1 MGGRALA
8 DLDLH
13 ERVQLSRE
21 PVSGRAAPSPTG
33 TTTRASSAT
42 PAAEKSSLDNEQI
55 IGRRWTRRG
64 ARCSIRQI
72 AGLVARRIVTDH
84 EVGTEVQQGERMGM
98 IRFGSRVDLFLPA
111 GTRVAGAGRRQDP
124 RGRHGGG
131 RMELM
136 QRQRSACAGRT
147 MRQVVVVMPSAFTLG
162 NLFFG
167 FWAIVSAFNGNFR
180 WAGWFIVFAGILDM
194 LDGRVARLSGTG
206 TRFGAELDSLVDVIS
221 FGVAPALLIY
231 FLDFSSAG
239 RFAWILCYIYV
250 VAVALRLARFNVLSA
265 GKPSTGWFTGI
276 PSPSAGMTLA
286 VYYPFSQ
293 TEWYRASLAYLDLQH
308 QGLVVLMLLLA
319 VLMVSN
325 VKYPKFPPIG
335 VRSARGNLRARRASR
350 AFCSAESSRLSIF
363 CFRSDSSTWP
373 SASPAPRCW
382 ADGAPRAGAGR
393 GGAGRRRHACP
404 SCPPSRTS
412 AGAPGATADRSQ
424 KT

>member
-1 MGGRALA
+1 
-8 DLDLH
+8 
-13 ERVQLSRE
+13 
-21 PVSGRAAPSPTG
+21 
-33 TTTRASSAT
+33 
-42 PAAEKSSLDNEQI
+42 
-55 IGRRWTRRG
+55 
-64 ARCSIRQI
+64 
-72 AGLVARRIVTDH
+72 
-84 EVGTEVQQGERMGM
+84 
-98 IRFGSRVDLFLPA
+98 
-111 GTRVAGAGRRQDP
+111 
-124 RGRHGGG
+124 
-131 RMELM
+131 MELM
-136 QRQRSACAGRT
+136 QRQEGVRRRT

-250 VAVALRLARFNVLSA
+250 TAVALRLARFNVLSA
-265 GKPSTGWFTGI
+265 GKPSTGWFTGL

-335 VRSARGNLRARRASR
+335 IRSAKGLLGLAVHLTILLGGIFAPEYFLFPLGLFYVTFGIARATVLGMLERPEPVPVEEERLADGSLPELPSVQRERRA
-350 AFCSAESSRLSIF
+350 
-363 CFRSDSSTWP
+363 TW
-373 SASPAPRCW
+373 R
-382 ADGAPRAGAGR
+382 D
-393 GGAGRRRHACP
+393 RRQMP
-404 SCPPSRTS
+404 E
-412 AGAPGATADRSQ
+412 DR
-424 KT
+424 